1 MTLFLPPVF
10 LSLNM
15 LSIAA
20 RPARYAASKSA
31 SSAGVAT
38 GAGLIG
44 VILEKPSYEEE
55 LTRAD
60 L

>member
-1 MTLFLPPVF
+1 
-10 LSLNM
+10 M

-38 GAGLIG
+38 GVGLIG